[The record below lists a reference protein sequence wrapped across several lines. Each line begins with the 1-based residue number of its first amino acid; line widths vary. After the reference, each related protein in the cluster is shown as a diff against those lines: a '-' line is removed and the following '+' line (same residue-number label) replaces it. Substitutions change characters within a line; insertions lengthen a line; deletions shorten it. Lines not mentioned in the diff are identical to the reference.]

1 MIHIPDMRKL
11 IEEILGEMGDK
22 FAHFDAVAL
31 VHRTGA
37 AESEYF
43 YQFQIGGGP
52 GRGLWQLETDTAKDI
67 LLRYLLRSDKS
78 DLRKTVEYLLGMPS
92 RFDEDTQTRSGGI
105 EAFKD
110 SHLLDMHL
118 RGNEI
123 LGIILC
129 RLKYW
134 PKPYP
139 IPGAPFVDLQ
149 AQYWLTHY
157 NAGGAGSIKRFVAA
171 AGKVEQ

>member
-1 MIHIPDMRKL
+1 MIHIPDMRNL
-11 IEEILGEMGDK
+11 IETVLLVMGNK
-22 FAHFDAVAL
+22 FAHSDAVAL
-31 VHRTGA
+31 VLRTGS
-37 AESEYF
+37 AESDYF
-43 YQFQIGGGP
+43 SQRQIGGGP
-52 GRGLWQLETDTAKDI
+52 GRGLWQVEPNTAKDI
-67 LLRYLLRSDKS
+67 LGRYLLKSNKS

-92 RFDEDTQTRSGGI
+92 WVDKGDKRHGGI
-105 EAFKD
+105 EVFND
-110 SHLLDMHL
+110 SHLLDIHL

-139 IPGAPFVDLQ
+139 IPHTRHVTEQ

-157 NAGGAGSIKRFVAA
+157 NAGGGGSIEHFINRAK
-171 AGKVEQ
+171 KVEQ